1 MSAVPND
8 LCCFRITVVASA
20 IIALAWLALKKRRKK
35 ESQKIDDSSILA
47 TCRSGN
53 LAILSSE
60 ALDNAWYG
68 SLRPLTNLTQTFQA
82 CHLRTFNL
90 GASFFPS
97 LHMVYYRTPWGLPEP
112 MFFIT
117 YCSMLIF
124 PVWQRHSVWNLLQ
137 LFQRIVMLQCSGQ
150 SYSSNGSQSI
160 VFEAVVRV
168 LSDIHTPELDFQ

>member
-112 MFFIT
+112 MFFYHILFNAHISCMAKT
-117 YCSMLIF
+117 LSLKLTSALPTNCYVAML
-124 PVWQRHSVWNLLQ
+124 W
-137 LFQRIVMLQCSGQ
+137 
-150 SYSSNGSQSI
+150 
-160 VFEAVVRV
+160 
-168 LSDIHTPELDFQ
+168 PEL